1 MGADKIGRVSI
12 KAAPKTD
19 SRLAAR
25 CAALASLGAAA
36 IHFGV
41 VPAHWQ
47 EWALAGAFFAAL
59 AGFQLVWAVLILVR
73 TTTPVLAAGIALNV
87 GAVAL
92 WVVSR
97 TDGAPFGPHAG
108 EPELVQTADL
118 CALLL
123 QIYVVM
129 GACWIWY
136 RGLQGEPVSAF
147 VSGTVLVGAIGVIA
161 LASTVGF
168 AAGQRHGHHGPAE
181 ADAAHH
187 GPAEVDTAHHG
198 AHVGDTGG
206 HPAQPAVPLG
216 NGPAQ
221 APAAQPP
228 ADAAVATVE
237 PPHELHSDH
246 GDHHE

>member
-1 MGADKIGRVSI
+1 MSI
-12 KAAPKTD
+12 KAAAKTD

-41 VPAHWQ
+41 VPAHWR

-59 AGFQLVWAVLILVR
+59 AGFQLIWAALILVR
-73 TTTPVLAAGIALNV
+73 TTTPVLAAGIVLNV

-92 WVVSR
+92 WVLSR

-123 QIYVVM
+123 QTYVVM

-136 RGLQGEPVSAF
+136 RGLDGEPVSAL
-147 VSGTVLVGAIGVIA
+147 VSSAVLVGAIGVVA

-181 ADAAHH
+181 AD
-187 GPAEVDTAHHG
+187 TAHHG
-198 AHVGDTGG
+198 APVEDAGD
-206 HPAQPAVPLG
+206 HPAHPAVPLG
-216 NGPAQ
+216 NAPAH
-221 APAAQPP
+221 APAAAPH
-228 ADAAVATVE
+228 AEGAVATVAPAEE
-237 PPHELHSDH
+237 PH
-246 GDHHE
+246 GDHDHHG

>member
-1 MGADKIGRVSI
+1 MSI

-25 CAALASLGAAA
+25 CAAIASLGAAA

-41 VPAHWQ
+41 VPAHWR

-59 AGFQLVWAVLILVR
+59 AGFQLIWAALILVR

-92 WVVSR
+92 WVLSR
-97 TDGAPFGPHAG
+97 TEGAPFGPHAG
-108 EPELVQTADL
+108 DPELVQTADL

-123 QIYVVM
+123 QTYVVM

-136 RGLQGEPVSAF
+136 RGLDGEPVSAL
-147 VSGTVLVGAIGVIA
+147 VSGAVLAGVIGVVA

-168 AAGQRHGHHGPAE
+168 AAGQRHS
-181 ADAAHH
+181 HH
-187 GPAEVDTAHHG
+187 GPAEVDAAHHG

-216 NGPAQ
+216 NAPAQ
-221 APAAQPP
+221 APAAAPHADGAVAAVPP
-228 ADAAVATVE
+228 AQ
-237 PPHELHSDH
+237 ELHSDH
-246 GDHHE
+246 HDHHE